1 MVVKWHS
8 KTSKEIPLNGGGP
21 QGGYFGILEYLAQSN
36 SSADCVKPD
45 SKFKFVDDLT
55 TLEKINILLIGLTS
69 FNAKLEVPN
78 DINKTNLF
86 IPSQNLKSQDFIN
99 QIQIWTE
106 NQKMELNA
114 KKTKAMI
121 FNFTKKQTNLHQ
133 VKIRKQKH

>member
-1 MVVKWHS
+1 M
-8 KTSKEIPLNGGGP
+8 E
-21 QGGYFGILEYLAQSN
+21 
-36 SSADCVKPD
+36 PD

-99 QIQIWTE
+99 QIQRWTE
-106 NQKMELNA
+106 NLKMELNA

-121 FNFTKKQTNLHQ
+121 FNFTKKKTILHQ